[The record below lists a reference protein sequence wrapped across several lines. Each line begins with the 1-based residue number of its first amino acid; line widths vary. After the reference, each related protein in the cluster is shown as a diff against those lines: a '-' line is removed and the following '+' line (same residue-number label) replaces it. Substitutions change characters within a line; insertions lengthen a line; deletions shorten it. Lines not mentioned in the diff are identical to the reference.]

1 VSDFVTDFELM
12 CAAEN
17 AREKA
22 YSPYSD
28 FKVGAALLTKSG
40 KVYLGCNIENASFTP
55 TVCAERVAFFEA
67 VKNGETDFEAIA
79 IVGGKAGERPSACA
93 PCGVCRQVMAEFCQK
108 DFRILLG
115 SRESFKAYTFEEL
128 FPLSFSSENLK

>member
-1 VSDFVTDFELM
+1 MSDFVTDFELM

-79 IVGGKAGERPSACA
+79 IVGGKAGEKASACA

-115 SRESFKAYTFEEL
+115 TKENFKAYTFGEL

>member
-1 VSDFVTDFELM
+1 MTDFELVEM
-12 CAAEN
+12 AEKTR
-17 AREKA
+17 ARA

-40 KVYLGCNIENASFTP
+40 KHYVGCNIENASFTP

-67 VKNGETDFEAIA
+67 IKNGERDFEAIA
-79 IVGGKAGERPSACA
+79 IVGGKAGEKPAFCA

-115 SRESFKAYTFEEL
+115 TKEDFKAYSFEDL
-128 FPLSFSSENLK
+128 FPLSFSPKDLV

>member
-1 VSDFVTDFELM
+1 MTDLELM
-12 CAAEN
+12 TAAEK
-17 AREKA
+17 AREGA

-28 FKVGAALLTKSG
+28 FKVGAALLTKRG
-40 KVYLGCNIENASFTP
+40 KVYVGCNIENASFTP

-67 VKNGETDFEAIA
+67 VKNGERDFAAIA
-79 IVGGKAGERPSACA
+79 IVGGKAGDNPTFCA

-115 SRESFKAYTFEEL
+115 TKENFKAYSLEEL
-128 FPLSFSSENLK
+128 FPASFSPEDLKKRSL

>member
-1 VSDFVTDFELM
+1 MNDCQLM
-12 CAAEN
+12 QAAVD

-28 FKVGAALLTKSG
+28 FKVGAALLAKSG

-67 VKNGETDFEAIA
+67 IKNGERDFEAIA
-79 IVGGKAGERPSACA
+79 IVGGKNGEAPTFCA
-93 PCGVCRQVMAEFCQK
+93 PCGVCRQVMAEFCK
-108 DFRILLG
+108 KEFRILLG
-115 SRESFKAYTFEEL
+115 TTNDIKAYSFDEL
-128 FPLSFSSENLK
+128 FPLSFSPENLK

>member
-1 VSDFVTDFELM
+1 MTDFELM
-12 CAAEN
+12 RTAEE
-17 AREKA
+17 AREKGYA
-22 YSPYSD
+22 PYSS

-40 KVYLGCNIENASFTP
+40 RVYMGCNIENASFTP

-67 VKNGETDFEAIA
+67 VKNGERDFEAIA
-79 IVGGKAGERPSACA
+79 IVGGKAGEDTDFCS

-115 SRESFKAYTFEEL
+115 TKEEFKAYSFEEL
-128 FPLSFSSENLK
+128 FPLSFSPENLK

>member
-1 VSDFVTDFELM
+1 MSDFVTDFELM

-115 SRESFKAYTFEEL
+115 TKENFKAYTFGEL